1 MRDREWI
8 TPKRR
13 AAILVGV
20 FAAVSLLLPATATAD
35 EDGNEW
41 RGCGDGCITTMPDNK
56 DW

>member
-13 AAILVGV
+13 AAILVGA

-35 EDGNEW
+35 KDGNEW
-41 RGCGDGCITTMPDNK
+41 RCSAGCITTVDNK